1 MPNSP
6 KSTHKNTGAGG
17 SQSSS
22 YEQKKDAQDVVS
34 LVDDLL
40 KKAVKSDASDVHFE
54 PTGAE
59 LVVKFRLDGVLSTV
73 ETLPKSISDNVIARL
88 KVLGGLLTYRSDIP
102 QEGRIEIGS
111 MLSDKTQESRH
122 KTQDSSGLRSGVW
135 SLGSGSQNDR
145 VIDQRLAVF
154 PTIHGQRAVVRLFY
168 SNIELME
175 LAQLGFSR
183 DIYTALKKIAAKNQ
197 GVLLLTGPAGSGKS
211 TTLAA
216 LLRHILKTFTGRS
229 VVTLE
234 DPVEIR
240 IDGATQVQITPHGQM
255 TFPTALRSL
264 LRQDPQVL
272 MIGEIRDAETARIVI
287 EAGLTGHLLMSTMHS
302 GTPAGALLRLLEMG
316 IEPYQ
321 VTSSV
326 SAVLNQRLVRKL
338 CSKCKRAEPQTSVR
352 GKDRGQ
358 TPAFEA
364 VGCDDCFNT
373 GYKGRVLIAEMVQLD
388 SQLRKA
394 ILAKADLDELER
406 ILESKGHT
414 NMLTDGERLV
424 SDGIT
429 TQEELN
435 KVCGIVLDDS

>member
-1 MPNSP
+1 MRLMLWNKVLINIEITRAESINMDL
-6 KSTHKNTGAGG
+6 SHCNE
-17 SQSSS
+17 SS
-22 YEQKKDAQDVVS
+22 YEKSRDAKDVVS

-40 KKAVKSDASDVHFE
+40 SKAVECGASDIHFE
-54 PTGAE
+54 PTSTE
-59 LVVKFRLDGVLSTV
+59 LAIKFRLDGVLSTV
-73 ETLPKSISDNVIARL
+73 EKLPGTISDNVIARL
-88 KVLGGLLTYRSDIP
+88 KVLGGLLTYRNDIP
-102 QEGRIEIGS
+102 QEGRIEIS
-111 MLSDKTQESRH
+111 KSHSN
-122 KTQDSSGLRSGVW
+122 GVM
-135 SLGSGSQNDR
+135 
-145 VIDQRLAVF
+145 DQRLAIF

-168 SNIELME
+168 NNAELME
-175 LAQLGFSR
+175 LEQLGFSKP
-183 DIYTALKKIAAKNQ
+183 IYTGLKKIAARNQ

-216 LLRHILKTFTGRS
+216 LLRHILKHYAGKS

-272 MIGEIRDAETARIVI
+272 MIGEIRDAETAKIAI

-302 GTPAGALLRLLEMG
+302 GSPAGALLRLLEMG

-338 CSKCKRAEPQTSVR
+338 CPKCKKKIENTDSFKA
-352 GKDRGQ
+352 
-358 TPAFEA
+358 A
-364 VGCDDCFNT
+364 GCDECFNT
-373 GYKGRVLIAEMVQLD
+373 GYKGRVLIAEMVQLE

-394 ILAKADLDELER
+394 VLAKADLDNLEN
-406 ILESKGHT
+406 ILKDMGHT
-414 NMLTDGERLV
+414 TMLTNGKRLV
-424 SDGIT
+424 DDGIT
-429 TQEELN
+429 TQDELN
-435 KVCGIVLDDS
+435 KVCGIVSEDSLDT

>member
-1 MPNSP
+1 MDLSNCKKSP
-6 KSTHKNTGAGG
+6 
-17 SQSSS
+17 
-22 YEQKKDAQDVVS
+22 YEKHDNANDVVS

-40 KKAVKSDASDVHFE
+40 KKAVECGASDVHFE

-59 LVVKFRLDGVLSTV
+59 LAVKFRLDGVLSTI
-73 ETLPKSISDNVIARL
+73 EKLPASISDNVIARL
-88 KVLGGLLTYRSDIP
+88 KVLGGLLTYRNDIP
-102 QEGRIEIGS
+102 QEGRIEINKIQS
-111 MLSDKTQESRH
+111 AKIM
-122 KTQDSSGLRSGVW
+122 
-135 SLGSGSQNDR
+135 
-145 VIDQRLAVF
+145 DQRLAVF

-168 SNIELME
+168 NNAELME
-175 LAQLGFSR
+175 LDQLGFSKH
-183 DIYTALKKIAAKNQ
+183 IYTALKNIAAKNQ

-216 LLRHILKTFTGRS
+216 LLRHILKFYAGKS

-240 IDGATQVQITPHGQM
+240 IEGATQTQITPHGQM

-272 MIGEIRDAETARIVI
+272 MIGEIRDAETAKIAI

-302 GTPAGALLRLLEMG
+302 GSPAGALLRLLEMG

-338 CSKCKRAEPQTSVR
+338 CNKCKKKVDKTGSFKA
-352 GKDRGQ
+352 
-358 TPAFEA
+358 A
-364 VGCDDCFNT
+364 GCDDCLNT
-373 GYKGRVLIAEMVQLD
+373 GYKGRVLIAELVQLD

-394 ILAKADLDELER
+394 ILAKADLDELDN
-406 ILESKGHT
+406 ILKDRGHT
-414 NMLTDGERLV
+414 TMLADAERLINE
-424 SDGIT
+424 GIT
-429 TQEELN
+429 TQDELN
-435 KVCGIVLDDS
+435 KVCGIVSEDSLDTGDIL

>member
-1 MPNSP
+1 MDL
-6 KSTHKNTGAGG
+6 THFNNRPYKQSQDAKN
-17 SQSSS
+17 
-22 YEQKKDAQDVVS
+22 VVS

-40 KKAVKSDASDVHFE
+40 TKAVECSASDVHFE
-54 PTGAE
+54 PTDAE
-59 LVVKFRLDGVLSTV
+59 LAVKFRLDGVLSIV
-73 ETLPKSISDNVIARL
+73 ERLPAAISDNVIARL
-88 KVLGGLLTYRSDIP
+88 KVLGGLLTYRNDIP
-102 QEGRIEIGS
+102 QEGRIEVNKSRG
-111 MLSDKTQESRH
+111 DK
-122 KTQDSSGLRSGVW
+122 
-135 SLGSGSQNDR
+135 
-145 VIDQRLAVF
+145 IMDQRLSVF

-168 SNIELME
+168 NNTELMK
-175 LAQLGFSR
+175 LDQLGFSK
-183 DIYTALKKIAAKNQ
+183 DLFTALKNIAAQNQ
-197 GVLLLTGPAGSGKS
+197 GILLLTGPAGSGKS

-216 LLRHILKTFTGRS
+216 LLRYILKLYTGKS

-240 IDGATQVQITPHGQM
+240 IEGATQTQITPHGQM

-272 MIGEIRDAETARIVI
+272 MIGEVRDAETAKIAI

-302 GTPAGALLRLLEMG
+302 GSPAGGLLRLLEMG

-338 CSKCKRAEPQTSVR
+338 CDKCKQKIEDI
-352 GKDRGQ
+352 GLFK
-358 TPAFEA
+358 A

-394 ILAKADLDELER
+394 ILTKADLDELEN
-406 ILESKGHT
+406 ILKDKGHT
-414 NMLTDGERLV
+414 TMLSDGERLV
-424 SDGIT
+424 QNGVT
-429 TQEELN
+429 TQDELN
-435 KVCGIVLDDS
+435 KVCGIVSDGSLDTGDI